1 MVDTARIDNDLDR
14 EVGNEKLDGLETQV
28 SPLSSY
34 YLLLSVLVQQ
44 SSCLFHLSLNVTKA
58 SGMQLVFWNFLL
70 CLTMGNYPRPFS
82 MMSFP
87 GRPHTH

>member
-14 EVGNEKLDGLETQV
+14 EVGNEKLDGLETRV

-58 SGMQLVFWNFLL
+58 SGMKLVFWNFLL
-70 CLTMGNYPRPFS
+70 CLTIGNYPQPFS
-82 MMSFP
+82 TMSFP